1 MTKDVD
7 LAVNQITQKI
17 QSWMLLNFAESW
29 NTSKGHTKCGSR
41 WPRFKLQNRMLA
53 LVEDCV
59 LTVPFFFGSFWMGGL
74 NTIDLTSNWI
84 FQNLMRRC
92 CSTGKDIVFIY
103 QGKIFA
109 EDLIFDQKKK
119 NNNQWAVLVMK
130 VKSLRHFLFI
140 LGRFCFRNQSSA
152 ESLIEAKLNCIVN

>member
-59 LTVPFFFGSFWMGGL
+59 LRVPFFFGSFWMGGL
-74 NTIDLTSNWI
+74 NTIYLTSNWI

-103 QGKIFA
+103 QGNRFA

-119 NNNQWAVLVMK
+119 
-130 VKSLRHFLFI
+130 KSVSRFGNESEKFATLWFLFI

>member
-59 LTVPFFFGSFWMGGL
+59 LRVPFFFGSFWMGGL
-74 NTIDLTSNWI
+74 NTIYLTSNWI

-103 QGKIFA
+103 QGNRFA

-119 NNNQWAVLVMK
+119 KNQWAVLVMK
-130 VKSLRHFLFI
+130 VKSLRHFDFFSFLDVFALEI
-140 LGRFCFRNQSSA
+140 KAQRKVWL
-152 ESLIEAKLNCIVN
+152 KLN